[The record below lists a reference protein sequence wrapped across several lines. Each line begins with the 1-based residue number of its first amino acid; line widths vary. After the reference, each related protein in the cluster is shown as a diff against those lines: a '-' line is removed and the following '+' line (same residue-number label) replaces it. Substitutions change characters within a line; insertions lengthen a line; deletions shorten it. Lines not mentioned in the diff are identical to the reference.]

1 MEDFDNIPTDEQIQ
15 QSKNAIREVAQLYH
29 MVFTSEQGF
38 KVLQHID
45 NMTKG
50 SSLSGN
56 DMMDANVNVSPSE
69 FMFMREGQDQ
79 VVRHIA
85 RMIKYYQEN

>member
-1 MEDFDNIPTDEQIQ
+1 MDDFNTPTDEQVQ
-15 QSKNAIREVAQLYH
+15 QAKNAIKEVAQLYH
-29 MVFTSEQGF
+29 IIFTSEQGQ
-38 KVLQHID
+38 KVFAHLN

-85 RMIKYYQEN
+85 RMLKYYQEN